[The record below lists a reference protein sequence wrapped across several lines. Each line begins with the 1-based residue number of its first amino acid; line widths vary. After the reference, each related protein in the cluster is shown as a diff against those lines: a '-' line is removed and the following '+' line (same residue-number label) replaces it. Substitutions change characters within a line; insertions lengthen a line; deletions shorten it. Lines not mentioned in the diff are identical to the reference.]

1 MLLSKKERQRYLAAL
16 GLYRG
21 DIDGIEGPLTRAA
34 YKALQDKYFVRKID
48 KDGIYGPN
56 TDKLLRNAYVV
67 QLHCDNFTL
76 TEFKCDCGGKYC
88 TGYPEVLSEQLLIN
102 AQKVRDKF
110 GPTII
115 TSGMRCKPYNNSLV
129 GSSSTSRH
137 LKAKALDVAI
147 VPLTNTLGNRRVVM
161 NFIRGLRG
169 HNYTYCDENGSAPN
183 MGNAIHFDVK

>member
-1 MLLSKKERQRYLAAL
+1 MLLTKKERQRRLAAL

-48 KDGIYGPN
+48 RDGIYGPN
-56 TDKLLRNAYVV
+56 TDKLLRNAYLVK
-67 QLHCDNFTL
+67 LHCDNFVL
-76 TEFKCDCGGKYC
+76 TEFKCDCNGKYC
-88 TGYPEVLSEQLLIN
+88 TGYPEVLNKQLLIN
-102 AQKVRDKF
+102 AQKVRDKY
-110 GPTII
+110 GPMII
-115 TSGMRCKPYNNSLV
+115 TSGMRCKPYNNSLA

-137 LKAKALDVAI
+137 MKAKALDFAI
-147 VPLTNTLGNRRVVM
+147 VPLTNTLGNRKM
-161 NFIRGLRG
+161 IMSYIRTLRN